1 VIRPGWAVLSGLTGG
16 IAFLVVIWDAIMGGI
31 FGASFL
37 RVLGGTLVHRASRGV
52 TYAVGLATHFLLS
65 AAFGLAYALFI
76 EWIDPSSFAE
86 GAASGLLVG
95 LAHGAV
101 ATVLLAW
108 ALPHIHALGP
118 TGPDDARRSSAFH
131 GRDLDRRARGVRR
144 HGRSGVY
151 RRHALTASPQPT
163 WIAIVCQ
170 PVAPSGN
177 GSARASVCTSPSA
190 SVARTCSRC
199 SPAPTGTPSFH

>member
-108 ALPHIHALGP
+108 TLPHIHALGP
-118 TGPDDARRSSAFH
+118 TGATQTMLGGHQRSTAVIWIVAH
-131 GRDLDRRARGVRR
+131 AAYGVTV
-144 HGRSGVY
+144 GAAYTVA
-151 RRHALTASPQPT
+151 AL
-163 WIAIVCQ
+163 
-170 PVAPSGN
+170 
-177 GSARASVCTSPSA
+177 
-190 SVARTCSRC
+190 
-199 SPAPTGTPSFH
+199 